1 MKDLCDDEIP
11 LKRTS
16 RQGAGRPKK
25 ESVPAPRIPRVTR
38 LMALA
43 IKFQDLVDRGEVS
56 DYAELARLGFVTRAR
71 LTQIMNLLLLSPQM
85 QEDLIQSGHVS
96 RNAITESALRLIA
109 KEVHWPD
116 QGSASLQAIPPA
128 AKSAVDRRA
137 PWPKD
142 YKAPSSGRHA

>member
-16 RQGAGRPKK
+16 SQGAGRPKK
-25 ESVPAPRIPRVTR
+25 ESVTAPRIPRVTR

-71 LTQIMNLLLLSPQM
+71 LTQIMNLLLLAPAV
-85 QEDLIQSGHVS
+85 QESLLFLDGVPSGLT
-96 RNAITESALRLIA
+96 RGETKLRALTGIA
-109 KEVHWPD
+109 GWAE
-116 QGSASLQAIPPA
+116 QCASASRLGFLLPSPTGSVGHS
-128 AKSAVDRRA
+128 KSSQTNAN
-137 PWPKD
+137 
-142 YKAPSSGRHA
+142 